1 MRDLPG
7 LRLPPDTR
15 SAALARR
22 HLREVVGDGALAPVL
37 DDALVVVSEL
47 VTNAVLHAGTEVELR
62 LRHEQEGLWLEVSDR
77 LPGVLPLLRA
87 PDEERESGRGVAL
100 LDALAAEWGTAHRSH
115 SKAVWCRFS
124 PTGTHAAPREA
135 APARAAQAAGRE
147 DLDLAW
153 VVDLPADLEQRLP
166 LEVVVRELLD
176 RLCDALGVDDAA
188 VLAVLTPDAEAGQVG
203 VRGNGLR
210 AEQAA
215 AVLATA
221 AGPQRVLERGEL
233 VVFPLLGRLGQVGSL
248 VLRPGRVLS
257 PQARALG
264 RVVADRL
271 TLLVADH
278 LREQQ
283 RQRDRG
289 ALSLLA
295 EASELFAESLDVRL
309 AAALTTQLLV
319 PRFGSCAAVVV
330 LPENAPRVE
339 AVTCRV
345 EDTSERFRAALESPR
360 GRELVVDLAARSS
373 AGRAVRL
380 PRPGLLEQFGAHAV
394 AVPLVAR
401 RRSLG
406 LLVVTGERTP
416 TTSDT
421 ALLLDL
427 ARRAAQALDNARLY
441 EESSAVAR
449 ALQESLLPSSLPRAR
464 GLSFGARYAAAGASQ
479 VGGDFYDVFP
489 LPSGGYGLTVGDVC
503 GKGPEAAAITG
514 LARQVLKGSM
524 QDGFGLPVC
533 FQRLNDALLDLGERG
548 RFLTA
553 SAAVVEVDGDVARVR
568 VCNAG
573 HPLPAL
579 LGGQGAALVGEAGDL
594 LGVMPTVDVAES
606 QLVLRAGES
615 LVFYTDG
622 VTERRDGDTQFGE
635 ASLLEV
641 LRGRAGLDAQAL
653 ARSVEECVRDFSP
666 SAPRDDLA
674 VLVVRAD
681 GPVPVVGPRRAA
693 QAGYAG

>member
-7 LRLPPDTR
+7 LRLPPDVR
-15 SAALARR
+15 SAAMARR
-22 HLREVVGDGALAPVL
+22 HVREAVGGSALEQVL
-37 DDALVVVSEL
+37 DDALLVVTEL

-62 LRHEQEGLWLEVSDR
+62 LRDEQEALWLEVADR

-87 PDEERESGRGVAL
+87 PDDERESGRGVLL
-100 LDALAAEWGTAHRSH
+100 LDALATEWGTAHRSH
-115 SKAVWCRFS
+115 GKAVWCRFS
-124 PTGTHAAPREA
+124 PAGATPEPSQP
-135 APARAAQAAGRE
+135 APAPAVGAPAVE

-176 RLCDALGVDDAA
+176 RLCDALHVDHAA
-188 VLAVLTPDAEAGQVG
+188 VLAVLGPDSEAEQVA
-203 VRGNGLR
+203 VRGEGLR
-210 AEQAA
+210 EEDVT
-215 AVLATA
+215 AVPAGPR
-221 AGPQRVLERGEL
+221 GPQRVLDLGEL
-233 VVFPLLGRLGQVGSL
+233 LVLPLVGGLGQIGAV

-257 PQARALG
+257 PQARALA

-271 TLLVADH
+271 TLLIVDH

-289 ALSLLA
+289 ALALLA

-309 AAALTTQLLV
+309 AASLTTQLLV
-319 PRFGSCAAVVV
+319 PRFGSGAAVVT
-330 LPENAPRVE
+330 LPESAPRVE
-339 AVTCRV
+339 AVTCRD
-345 EDTSERFRAALESPR
+345 EERSTRLRELLES
-360 GRELVVDLAARSS
+360 REGHALVVDLAARGR
-373 AGRAVRL
+373 AGRAVQL
-380 PRPGLLEQFGAHAV
+380 PQAGVLAEFGPHVV

-406 LLVVTGERTP
+406 VLVVVGERTLP
-416 TTSDT
+416 TSDVP
-421 ALLLDL
+421 LLLDL
-427 ARRAAQALDNARLY
+427 ARRAAQTLDNARLY

-449 ALQESLLPSSLPRAR
+449 TLQESLLPSSLPQAV
-464 GLSFGARYAAAGASQ
+464 GLSFGARYAAAGTSQ

-489 LPSGGYGLTVGDVC
+489 LPGGGYGLTVGDVC

-514 LARQVLKGSM
+514 LARQVLRGSM
-524 QDGFGLPVC
+524 QDGFSLPAC
-533 FQRLNDALLDLGERG
+533 FQRLNDVLLEMGDRG

-553 SAAVVEVDGDVARVR
+553 AAGVVEVDGDVVRVR
-568 VCNAG
+568 LCNAG

-579 LGGQGAALVGEAGDL
+579 LGEQGAALVGQAGDL
-594 LGVMPTVDVAES
+594 VGVMPAVAVSES
-606 QLVLRAGES
+606 HLALQRGES

-622 VTERRDGDTQFGE
+622 VTERRDGGTQFGE
-635 ASLLEV
+635 GSLLDL
-641 LRGRAGLDAQAL
+641 LRGRADLSAQAL
-653 ARSVEECVRDFSP
+653 ARHVEEEVREFST

-681 GPVPVVGPRRAA
+681 GPARAVEPARAA
-693 QAGYAG
+693 PAERVG